1 MQSFSGKTRLYFSRR
16 YIYVKDLD
24 NYLSKH
30 PIPISSEFSLWTPS
44 STNADSWT
52 SYHTESFWGWPS
64 QRQVL
69 LLKFWSKIAQ
79 SLLWK
84 LRFDRR
90 RNFCLHHREST
101 FLNNLGQEFKKC
113 IRRSW
118 LYQDILTE
126 GTCWKQ
132 NKNSVRYRNRTKKWY
147 PTFCTVLCLM
157 ALCLWEHLL
166 PHSNEISY
174 GRLKETKLS
183 DWSHQLRCSVPTV
196 IAWERRQQMAIH
208 IFSDC
213 SLPRHKGKHVFCALC
228 LAMGE
233 TKFRANGREQIQ
245 WCSAVC
251 LVNLSKHLL
260 GAGGKTEKRH
270 WKRNA
275 G

>member
-1 MQSFSGKTRLYFSRR
+1 MPCSQAVPVCPLHSHWHRVHPLKAIHAAGIRNWKPRSLLPRRMQSFSGKTRLYFSRR

-44 STNADSWT
+44 STNADSWS

-101 FLNNLGQEFKKC
+101 FLNNVRQEFKKC

-157 ALCLWEHLL
+157 A
-166 PHSNEISY
+166 
-174 GRLKETKLS
+174 
-183 DWSHQLRCSVPTV
+183 
-196 IAWERRQQMAIH
+196 
-208 IFSDC
+208 
-213 SLPRHKGKHVFCALC
+213 
-228 LAMGE
+228 
-233 TKFRANGREQIQ
+233 
-245 WCSAVC
+245 
-251 LVNLSKHLL
+251 
-260 GAGGKTEKRH
+260 
-270 WKRNA
+270 
-275 G
+275 